1 MDEKKND
8 LYIKLSRASFGGII
22 KGELY
27 VRQGNVYKKPP
38 STLLDDRKGI
48 VRMHLDDKELVYY
61 DVSRINRGLSK
72 EYHDVRYFKNFLIT
86 KSAIKDFLKDQGSY
100 KKDISLS
107 SELAII
113 VSSQED
119 MSNFYEYCSGHPK
132 HYKTIKESDEYFDK
146 AIKNILQIL
155 FERGTRLYLNSK
167 VTSSNSNTK
176 GATSARE
183 KDYHIQDF
191 YNSEKIYIPGEN
203 SYGHYKTLKEKYKK
217 SFIEAS
223 IDPNAHSIAILDIY
237 LSKSSPTA
245 SSDCKTVKQ
254 KILNTSAK
262 ILNTIS
268 KNISFKLRRFTT

>member
-1 MDEKKND
+1 
-8 LYIKLSRASFGGII
+8 
-22 KGELY
+22 
-27 VRQGNVYKKPP
+27 
-38 STLLDDRKGI
+38 
-48 VRMHLDDKELVYY
+48 MHLDDKELVYY

-203 SYGHYKTLKEKYKK
+203 SYGHYETLKEKYKK
-217 SFIEAS
+217 SFTDAS